1 LSQLLQSLL
10 NLQRLDDAL
19 LDMERVKEE
28 IPIRILAFEK
38 ELEEAE
44 NKLETDKKRLQEA
57 TRTQR
62 RIEKELEEGQEQLKK
77 KQSRR
82 FEVKT
87 NDEYRAILKEIEYT
101 QQAHSQMED
110 QILRLF
116 EENEALEKEVR
127 RQEKEVERLSAG
139 LRLEKERSRN
149 ETVNVTQ
156 EHQRVSQE
164 RTVVSNLIHQE
175 VLAEYEKLRKRRSG
189 LAVVVVHSDI
199 CPGCHMAIPFQTIN
213 EVLQTG
219 EIRHCPYC
227 RRILFCEN

>member
-1 LSQLLQSLL
+1 
-10 NLQRLDDAL
+10 
-19 LDMERVKEE
+19 
-28 IPIRILAFEK
+28 
-38 ELEEAE
+38 
-44 NKLETDKKRLQEA
+44 
-57 TRTQR
+57 
-62 RIEKELEEGQEQLKK
+62 
-77 KQSRR
+77 
-82 FEVKT
+82 
-87 NDEYRAILKEIEYT
+87 
-101 QQAHSQMED
+101 MED

-156 EHQRVSQE
+156 EHLRVSQE

-227 RRILFCEN
+227 RRILFCGN